1 MISIKNLMSFLVILS
16 MVLFFSV
23 CFGEDSKIENPSDPI
38 VVIETSKGNITIELF
53 KDKAPK
59 SVENFLE
66 YVNAGYY
73 SGTIFH
79 RVIKNFMIQ
88 GGGLT
93 ADMKPKSGLRAPIVN
108 EATNG
113 LKNEVGTIAMARTNE
128 VNSATSQFFINT
140 KHYKSLDHQGE
151 TADKFGYAVFGKVLD
166 GMSVVYKIEGT
177 ATGVKGGMSDVPT
190 ETITITS
197 VHLK

>member
-1 MISIKNLMSFLVILS
+1 MISIKNAMSFLVILS
-16 MVLFFSV
+16 MVFCFSV

-38 VVIETSKGNITIELF
+38 VVIETSKGNITVELF

-66 YVNAGYY
+66 YVKAGYY

-93 ADMKPKSGLRAPIVN
+93 ADLKPKSGLRAPIEN

-140 KHYKSLDHQGE
+140 KHYASLDHRGE

-166 GMSVVYKIEGT
+166 GMSVVYKIENT
-177 ATGVKGGMSDVPT
+177 ATGTKGGMSDVPA
-190 ETITITS
+190 ETITINS

>member
-1 MISIKNLMSFLVILS
+1 MISIKNAMSFLVILS
-16 MVLFFSV
+16 MVLCFSV

-38 VVIETSKGNITIELF
+38 VVIETTRGNITVELF

-66 YVNAGYY
+66 YVKAGYY

-79 RVIKNFMIQ
+79 RVIKNFMVQ

-93 ADMKPKSGLRAPIVN
+93 ADLKPKSGLRAPIEN

-140 KHYKSLDHQGE
+140 KHYASLDHRGE

-166 GMSVVYKIEGT
+166 GMSVVYKIENT
-177 ATGVKGGMSDVPT
+177 VTGSKGGMSDVPT